1 MDLGKLKLCKNE
13 ISNKG
18 RATEYLPTY
27 GYLFYA
33 GEEDSIHLYI
43 STDFIMPDK

>member
-1 MDLGKLKLCKNE
+1 MKKCE

-18 RATEYLPTY
+18 KATEYLHTY

-33 GEEDSIHLYI
+33 GEEDNIHLYI
-43 STDFIMPDK
+43 STDFIMIDKE